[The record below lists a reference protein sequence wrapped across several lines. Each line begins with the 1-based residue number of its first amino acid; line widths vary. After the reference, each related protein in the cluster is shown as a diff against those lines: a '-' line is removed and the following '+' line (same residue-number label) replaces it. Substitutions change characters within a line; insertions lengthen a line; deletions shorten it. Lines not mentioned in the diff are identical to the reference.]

1 MTESEKL
8 DLLLSKMSTVENR
21 MGTMEE
27 RMGTM
32 EEGMATMGERM
43 SSMEER
49 MATKAELSEIKEQ
62 MATKAELSEIKEQMA
77 TKAEL
82 SEVKESMVTKGYLC
96 TKMREME
103 NNILRE
109 VDTVQEKSNAHYE
122 ELKKQIKLMRD
133 RFYVRDLD
141 SIKSRLSVVE
151 VDVANLKAKVIL
163 EYV

>member
-27 RMGTM
+27 RMWTM

-49 MATKAELSEIKEQ
+49 